1 MLEIELKVRVPDLA
15 PIRERL
21 REQDADQTDRTHE
34 HDVYYNAPHRDFG
47 ITDEALRVRYS
58 HDRVIVTYKGAKVP
72 GFDFKAREEI
82 NVRIEDGPGFEN
94 ILDRLSF
101 RKTAV
106 VDKVREYYRYEEASV
121 ALDEVKDLGFFVEI
135 ELTGDETSSAA
146 KAKINAIARKI
157 GVEGEA
163 ILSSYLEMLL
173 ATQ

>member
-21 REQDADQTDRTHE
+21 RDLHADQTDRTYE

-47 ITDEALRVRYS
+47 DTDEALRVRYS
-58 HDRVIVTYKGAKVP
+58 NGQVIVTYKGAKVP

-82 NVRIEDGPGFEN
+82 NVRVDDGPGFEN
-94 ILDRLSF
+94 ILDRLGF
-101 RKTAV
+101 RKTEV
-106 VDKVREYYRYEEASV
+106 VDKVREYYRYGEASV
-121 ALDEVKDLGFFVEI
+121 ALDEVKELGSFVEI

-146 KAKINAIARKI
+146 AGKINAIAEKI
-157 GVEGEA
+157 GVDGEA

-173 ATQ
+173 AKQ